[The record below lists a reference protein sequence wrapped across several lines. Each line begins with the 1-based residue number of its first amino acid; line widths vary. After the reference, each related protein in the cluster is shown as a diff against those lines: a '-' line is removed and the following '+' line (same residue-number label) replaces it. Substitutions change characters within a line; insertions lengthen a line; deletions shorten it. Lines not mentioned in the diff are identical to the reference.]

1 MINHL
6 PFAYSLGRK
15 FKISSYAGSKVVPFG
30 QKVTTTQLKVLL
42 PLIFSIS
49 VISINDAH
57 TYLFFS
63 IDEQ

>member
-1 MINHL
+1 MKIMINHL
-6 PFAYSLGRK
+6 PFAY
-15 FKISSYAGSKVVPFG
+15 SSYAGSKVVPFG

-57 TYLFFS
+57 IWASTSLA
-63 IDEQ
+63 